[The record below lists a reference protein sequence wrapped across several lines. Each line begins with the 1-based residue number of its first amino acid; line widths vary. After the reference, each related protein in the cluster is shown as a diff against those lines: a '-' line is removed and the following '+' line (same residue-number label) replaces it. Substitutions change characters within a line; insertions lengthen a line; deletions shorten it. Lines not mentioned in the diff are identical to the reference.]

1 MLPRQSV
8 ACLNVRERVER
19 VVEVGRRLVRK
30 LIVLHSGCIGA
41 GAHASVCAYVQCARK
56 HACALAS
63 ACAHAQARVWHGK
76 QCVGAEWRHTTA
88 KLCGGQ
94 SSRTSAHGSSDTCEW
109 GLSGNEPKWW
119 QRREQLSR
127 GRRKV
132 AVRLM

>member
-1 MLPRQSV
+1 MR
-8 ACLNVRERVER
+8 VR
-19 VVEVGRRLVRK
+19 
-30 LIVLHSGCIGA
+30 
-41 GAHASVCAYVQCARK
+41 
-56 HACALAS
+56 
-63 ACAHAQARVWHGK
+63 AQARVRTRKRKRVCAWEAVCRRK
-76 QCVGAEWRHTTA
+76 WRHTTA